1 MLANTLSII
10 CMTFE
15 ILGACQSIL
24 WEFSV
29 LSVLQTEALSSSLSI
44 LDTIYIRDLLQL
56 QTSFTKSFVPP
67 PPLERW
73 SVSSASFCPTNDK
86 VLHKSRA
93 FSLSYSL
100 LHECDPGFWYLAFL
114 RLFQRE
120 EPFLISPHGTFPC
133 PISTLSLTHRSSH
146 IVSQRKR
153 VLIPRYYLKN
163 ISVCVMYCA
172 YVLMRTPQHGC
183 RRAMVGV
190 GPSLPPCSRQ
200 GLSFC
205 HCFIYTK
212 LSDLSVSG
220 AVFCF
225 NLLSYNRSVATADVC
240 TFFFYMGSGSPN
252 SVHQAVGKSFH
263 LLGPLFCT

>member
-1 MLANTLSII
+1 M

-15 ILGACQSIL
+15 ILGACQSTL

-44 LDTIYIRDLLQL
+44 LDTIRDLLQL

-73 SVSSASFCPTNDK
+73 SAISASFCPTNDK
-86 VLHKSRA
+86 LLHKPRA

-100 LHECDPGFWYLAFL
+100 LRECDPGFWYLAFL

-120 EPFLISPHGTFPC
+120 EPFLISHSTFPR
-133 PISTLSLTHRSSH
+133 PISTLSLTHRSTH

-172 YVLMRTPQHGC
+172 YVLMHTPQHGC
-183 RRAMVGV
+183 QRAIVGV
-190 GPSLPPCSRQ
+190 GPSLSHLAR
-200 GLSFC
+200 GRVSLSA
-205 HCFIYTK
+205 IVLYTP
-212 LSDLSVSG
+212 G
-220 AVFCF
+220 
-225 NLLSYNRSVATADVC
+225 
-240 TFFFYMGSGSPN
+240 
-252 SVHQAVGKSFH
+252 
-263 LLGPLFCT
+263 